1 MPMVVSSPKKQYE
14 LPDEGTALAVL
25 ADVIDLGKVETAY
38 GPKERVR
45 FKWFVEQTGKDGKPI
60 NLIQSFNKSMHE
72 KSTLRKTVKSVLGRD
87 PGDSFDLETLIGS
100 NARLVIEHNEY
111 EGRTFANIT
120 AVIKPEK
127 GARLLT
133 VPKDFVRFAKNQ
145 SKSGPSAPG
154 SERDSGPDADDSE
167 VEF

>member
-1 MPMVVSSPKKQYE
+1 
-14 LPDEGTALAVL
+14 
-25 ADVIDLGKVETAY
+25 
-38 GPKERVR
+38 
-45 FKWFVEQTGKDGKPI
+45 VEQTGKDGKPI
-60 NLIQSFNKSMHE
+60 TLIQSFNKSMHE
-72 KSTLRKTVKSVLGRD
+72 KATLRKTVKSILGRD

-100 NARLVIEHNEY
+100 NARLVIEHNES

-145 SKSGPSAPG
+145 SKSGPSTPQ
-154 SERDSGPDADDSE
+154 SERDSGPDADDSDDE
-167 VEF
+167 VF